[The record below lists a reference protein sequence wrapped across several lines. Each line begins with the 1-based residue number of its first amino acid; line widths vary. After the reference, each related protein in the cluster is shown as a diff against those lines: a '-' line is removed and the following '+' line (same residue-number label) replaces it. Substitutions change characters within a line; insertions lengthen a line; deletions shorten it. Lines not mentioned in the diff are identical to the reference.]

1 VRMTTAPEF
10 TASGSPSTRFSASEP
25 LSSPV
30 PPAPTAP
37 GGTAATSKHDER
49 TVASVLATLHQQFP
63 LADPETVQALVA
75 AGFAEFEAARVTT
88 FVPVLVLRACQEQLR
103 GA

>member
-1 VRMTTAPEF
+1 M
-10 TASGSPSTRFSASEP
+10 
-25 LSSPV
+25 
-30 PPAPTAP
+30 
-37 GGTAATSKHDER
+37 
-49 TVASVLATLHQQFP
+49 HQQFP

>member
-1 VRMTTAPEF
+1 MRMTTAPEF

-25 LSSPV
+25 LSRPV
-30 PPAPTAP
+30 PPAP

-88 FVPVLVLRACQEQLR
+88 FVPVLVLRACQERLR